1 MMNLEEKI
9 LEDPPEIMTIET
21 MDQEEIIIEK
31 KAKEETTINVEIMI
45 ETSIIDQIIEDKTTT
60 EHTIEISI
68 EMIDLKETTINQESN
83 TNKREKKIEKDELH

>member
-83 TNKREKKIEKDELH
+83 TNKREKKIEKDVLH

>member
-9 LEDPPEIMTIET
+9 LEDPPEIMTIEM

-83 TNKREKKIEKDELH
+83 TNKREKKIEKDVLH